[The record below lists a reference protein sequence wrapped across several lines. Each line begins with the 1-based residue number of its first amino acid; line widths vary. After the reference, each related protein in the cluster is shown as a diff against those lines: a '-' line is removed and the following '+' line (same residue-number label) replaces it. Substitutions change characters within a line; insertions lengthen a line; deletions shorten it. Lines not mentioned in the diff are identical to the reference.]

1 MQTDADSLPLASDFR
16 VGKAKRSLPA
26 FIMSALHSS
35 RQLQARRILS
45 QNRHLIA
52 DPEGCLPHES
62 NPNFG
67 GQSGGMDMA
76 RIRSFRPGKA
86 PPMQISEDK
95 LDSNDRPL
103 ARRWTIGV
111 LGFYG
116 SILLGM
122 ILCAQFGPKPDVFLA
137 VHEATG
143 KPSSHG
149 PGTAAPEMAR
159 R

>member
-1 MQTDADSLPLASDFR
+1 MQTDANSLPLASDFR
-16 VGKAKRSLPA
+16 VGKAKRSFPA

-76 RIRSFRPGKA
+76 RNPIVSPWESTTDANF
-86 PPMQISEDK
+86 
-95 LDSNDRPL
+95 
-103 ARRWTIGV
+103 
-111 LGFYG
+111 
-116 SILLGM
+116 
-122 ILCAQFGPKPDVFLA
+122 
-137 VHEATG
+137 
-143 KPSSHG
+143 
-149 PGTAAPEMAR
+149 
-159 R
+159 